1 MQKRFFVLLV
11 ILFPLF
17 AKGQDITAF
26 RQGNLFRKSASF
38 SMGYNANTQW
48 RDTLKVNS
56 NAFVASLRGNLEVAG
71 IAFPLHLTYRTGQ
84 FSSGF
89 DNPFIRFGISP
100 YYKWLR
106 LHVGHRSM
114 QFSNYSLNGITF
126 LGAGLEL
133 NPGIFRLAAMY
144 GNIQTPN
151 YNLDSLAYY
160 ANLIRDYKRTAHGVK
175 IGIGKDR
182 RFWDVYYLKVK
193 DNYGNNPEA
202 SIYKTLLPPAE
213 NLVIGTRV
221 NMPFLKYFFFEFN
234 GDLSTVTN
242 NQLSKSDSLQDKRSR
257 DIMEYLGPYLTTNA
271 TTRVNLA
278 YDASLRMMQKY
289 FDLGIKFKHIDP
301 NYTSFGMH
309 YIIDDVQNYTI
320 NGGLRLFQQKL
331 SFNGSYGIQ
340 VNNLKNIRKNTSTR
354 NIMNLNASIMPATNA
369 GLQLMYSNYS
379 IDQTPGFA
387 VVNDS
392 FRLVQQTAVLS
403 LTPFY
408 RTMGKIS
415 RHQLSFNYNQSSI
428 TDVSPVEIDN
438 RDGKT
443 GTYAFNWTFDRVVT
457 KWGTSLTFLKADEKF
472 GMRNTGRWGGNASL
486 RKRWEKTGL
495 FFTLSGGYYSLNFNG
510 TADGHSTNLSL
521 QSGISFNKASN
532 LQFMASWLDRA
543 SIQAVKY
550 RELRGSVNLIYS
562 FFQKAKDG
570 KK

>member
-242 NQLSKSDSLQDKRSR
+242 NQLSKTDSLQDKRSR
-257 DIMEYLGPYLTTNA
+257 DIMEYLSPYLTTNA

-309 YIIDDVQNYTI
+309 YIIDDVQNYTV
-320 NGGLRLFQQKL
+320 NGGVRLFQQKF

-340 VNNLKNIRKNTSTR
+340 VNNLKNVRKNTSTR
-354 NIMNLNASIMPATNA
+354 NIMNLNASIMPSTNA
-369 GLQLMYSNYS
+369 GLQIMYSNYS
-379 IDQTPGFA
+379 IDQSPGFA

-392 FRLVQQTAVLS
+392 FRLVQQTAVMS

-408 RTMGKIS
+408 RMTGKIN

-443 GTYAFNWTFDRVVT
+443 GTYAFSWTFDKVVT
-457 KWGTSLTFLKADEKF
+457 KWGTSLTLLKADENF
-472 GMRNTGRWGGNASL
+472 GQRNTGRWGGNASL

-495 FFTLSGGYYSLNFNG
+495 FFTLSGGFYSLSFNG
-510 TADGHSTNLSL
+510 APDGHSTNLSL

-562 FFQKAKDG
+562 FFQKSKDG

>member
-1 MQKRFFVLLV
+1 
-11 ILFPLF
+11 
-17 AKGQDITAF
+17 
-26 RQGNLFRKSASF
+26 
-38 SMGYNANTQW
+38 
-48 RDTLKVNS
+48 
-56 NAFVASLRGNLEVAG
+56 
-71 IAFPLHLTYRTGQ
+71 
-84 FSSGF
+84 
-89 DNPFIRFGISP
+89 
-100 YYKWLR
+100 
-106 LHVGHRSM
+106 
-114 QFSNYSLNGITF
+114 
-126 LGAGLEL
+126 
-133 NPGIFRLAAMY
+133 
-144 GNIQTPN
+144 
-151 YNLDSLAYY
+151 
-160 ANLIRDYKRTAHGVK
+160 
-175 IGIGKDR
+175 
-182 RFWDVYYLKVK
+182 
-193 DNYGNNPEA
+193 
-202 SIYKTLLPPAE
+202 
-213 NLVIGTRV
+213 
-221 NMPFLKYFFFEFN
+221 
-234 GDLSTVTN
+234 
-242 NQLSKSDSLQDKRSR
+242 
-257 DIMEYLGPYLTTNA
+257 
-271 TTRVNLA
+271 
-278 YDASLRMMQKY
+278 
-289 FDLGIKFKHIDP
+289 
-301 NYTSFGMH
+301 
-309 YIIDDVQNYTI
+309 
-320 NGGLRLFQQKL
+320 
-331 SFNGSYGIQ
+331 
-340 VNNLKNIRKNTSTR
+340 
-354 NIMNLNASIMPATNA
+354 MPATNA

>member
-1 MQKRFFVLLV
+1 
-11 ILFPLF
+11 
-17 AKGQDITAF
+17 
-26 RQGNLFRKSASF
+26 
-38 SMGYNANTQW
+38 MGYNANTQW

-100 YYKWLR
+100 YYKWIR

-160 ANLIRDYKRTAHGVK
+160 ANLIRDYKRKAHGVK

-182 RFWDVYYLKVK
+182 RFWDIYYLKVK
-193 DNYGNNPEA
+193 DNYGDNQEA
-202 SIYKTLLPPAE
+202 AIYKTLLPPAE
-213 NLVIGTRV
+213 NLVLGTRI

-257 DIMEYLGPYLTTNA
+257 DIMEYLSPYLTTNA

-309 YIIDDVQNYTI
+309 YIIDDVQNYTV
-320 NGGLRLFQQKL
+320 NGGVRLFQQKL
-331 SFNGSYGIQ
+331 SMNGSYGIQ
-340 VNNLKNIRKNTSTR
+340 VNNLKNVRKNTSTR

-408 RTMGKIS
+408 RTTGKIS

-457 KWGTSLTFLKADEKF
+457 KWGTSLTFLKADETF
-472 GMRNTGRWGGNASL
+472 GQRSTGRWGGNASL
-486 RKRWEKTGL
+486 RKRWEKSGL

-510 TADGHSTNLSL
+510 AADGHSTNLSL

-550 RELRGSVNLIYS
+550 REWRGSVNLIYS
-562 FFQKAKDG
+562 FFQKSKDG

>member
-1 MQKRFFVLLV
+1 MQKRFLFCLV
-11 ILFPLF
+11 FLFPFF

-100 YYKWLR
+100 YYKWIR

-160 ANLIRDYKRTAHGVK
+160 ANLIRDYKRKAHGVK

-182 RFWDVYYLKVK
+182 RFWDIYYLKVK
-193 DNYGNNPEA
+193 DNYGDNQEA

-213 NLVIGTRV
+213 NLVLGTRI

-257 DIMEYLGPYLTTNA
+257 DIMEYLSPYLTTNA

-309 YIIDDVQNYTI
+309 YIIDDVQNYTV
-320 NGGLRLFQQKL
+320 NGGVRLFQQKL
-331 SFNGSYGIQ
+331 SMNGSYGIQ
-340 VNNLKNIRKNTSTR
+340 VNNLKNVRKNTSTR

-408 RTMGKIS
+408 RTTGKIS

-510 TADGHSTNLSL
+510 AADGYSTNLSL

-532 LQFMASWLDRA
+532 LQFTASWLDRA